1 MKALRGPVEP
11 GVFHDVPVVARLGPP
26 GALAQQPWFS
36 RDALRTA
43 ASWVGMADAALD
55 SALMELAQ
63 RPRRGALEEVGAGRM
78 MTAHHTMTVWLERAA
93 RAMDEPDG
101 ELPMIALHARA
112 AIVDTCHALLDE
124 AARACG
130 SHPFATGTQL
140 DRSRRDLELFLL
152 QHRLDPGLA
161 RAGADALSARCP

>member
-1 MKALRGPVEP
+1 
-11 GVFHDVPVVARLGPP
+11 
-26 GALAQQPWFS
+26 
-36 RDALRTA
+36 
-43 ASWVGMADAALD
+43 
-55 SALMELAQ
+55 
-63 RPRRGALEEVGAGRM
+63 M

-124 AARACG
+124 AARAWLA
-130 SHPFATGTQL
+130 HIH
-140 DRSRRDLELFLL
+140 SRQAPSSIAPDGIELFLL